1 MAKDKKSP
9 PPDLEPQAPEEA
21 PPPPENAALVEPT
34 LEPTSR
40 FDEEV
45 AALKD
50 KYLRL
55 AAEYDNFR
63 RRTIKE
69 RIESSSKAQAEL
81 IERLVDGLDD
91 LTRFAGVD
99 VAATDAK
106 TLHDGVDMVRR
117 KFWKVLDAVG
127 LTRIDQSGV
136 PFNPTIHEAVT
147 MAPAPT
153 AAEDHT
159 VGTVLQAGY
168 KLGDQLI
175 RPARVIV
182 LNWTAEPN

>member
-1 MAKDKKSP
+1 MAKAKKSP
-9 PPDLEPQAPEEA
+9 PPESLEPQAPEEA
-21 PPPPENAALVEPT
+21 PPESAASVEPSP
-34 LEPTSR
+34 EPTSR
-40 FDEEV
+40 FEEEI

-117 KFWKVLDAVG
+117 KFWKVLDAAG

-153 AAEDHT
+153 EAEDHT

>member
-1 MAKDKKSP
+1 MAKDKHRSP
-9 PPDLEPQAPEEA
+9 SESPEDQPLPEVTPEA
-21 PPPPENAALVEPT
+21 GALVEPAVGAVSR
-34 LEPTSR
+34 LE
-40 FDEEV
+40 EEV
-45 AALKD
+45 DTLKD

-63 RRTIKE
+63 RRTVKE
-69 RIESSSKAQAEL
+69 RAESWSRAQGEL

-91 LTRFAGVD
+91 LARFADVD
-99 VAATDAK
+99 PTATDAK
-106 TLHDGVDMVRR
+106 TLHDGVDMVKR

-127 LTRIDQSGV
+127 LTRVDQTGG
-136 PFNPTIHEAVT
+136 PFDPTLHEAVT
-147 MAPAPT
+147 VAPAPT
-153 AAEDHT
+153 EAQDHT

-182 LNWTAEPN
+182 LNWTAEPH